1 MNYLIEV
8 VYKPLNK
15 FGGGIYRVDKNW
27 VEYSGRL
34 IIKII
39 LLNYVKFN
47 LNLFN
52 TYIFI
57 FIFIG
62 IFIVIYFVIYL
73 NSLIF

>member
-1 MNYLIEV
+1 MTYLIEI

-34 IIKII
+34 MIKVV
-39 LLNYVKFN
+39 LLNYIKFN

-52 TYIFI
+52 TYMLIFI
-57 FIFIG
+57 FIR
-62 IFIVIYFVIYL
+62 IFMIIYFIIYL
-73 NSLIF
+73 NSLRT